1 MAFIA
6 YDADVSGSGSASWAT
21 AGILFVS
28 ADLTVLGG
36 NPRPID
42 DSDHVGHAGWFCL
55 GDSFDVGLGT
65 FDYWDSPIYV
75 AFQHFRWVPQ
85 PSGDQGGTFFTVL
98 SSRIRWH
105 FAPGVSAHLHVFA
118 F

>member
-1 MAFIA
+1 MAFVA
-6 YDADVSGSGSASWAT
+6 FDADVSGSGSSSWST

-28 ADLTVLGG
+28 ADLTTLGG

-42 DSDHVGHAGWFCL
+42 DADHVIRAGWFAL
-55 GDSFDVGLGT
+55 GDEFNVGLGT
-65 FDYWDSPIYV
+65 FEYWDSPIYV
-75 AFQHFRWVPQ
+75 DFEHFRWLPQ

-98 SSRIRWH
+98 SSRVRWH
-105 FAPGVSAHLHVFA
+105 FAPGVAAHLHVLA